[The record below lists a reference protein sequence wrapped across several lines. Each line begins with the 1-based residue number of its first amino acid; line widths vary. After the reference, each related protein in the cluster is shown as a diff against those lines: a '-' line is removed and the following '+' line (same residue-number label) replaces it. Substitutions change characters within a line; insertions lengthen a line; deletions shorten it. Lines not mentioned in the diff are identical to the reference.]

1 MKRAFGASCD
11 RLNPEKYQRS
21 LAARSTT
28 TDASAVVHNAPAC
41 SQSRPPCRLANSVS
55 PAQNEG
61 SSGVI
66 GDCSVAKK
74 SVRSGS
80 DSTFSSCSGRMKR
93 STMTRLAANSS
104 PISIRMSRARLAG
117 KVFTSISV
125 AAVPAATGMI
135 ENGTTVSSA
144 VT

>member
-1 MKRAFGASCD
+1 
-11 RLNPEKYQRS
+11 
-21 LAARSTT
+21 
-28 TDASAVVHNAPAC
+28 
-41 SQSRPPCRLANSVS
+41 
-55 PAQNEG
+55 
-61 SSGVI
+61 VI

-80 DSTFSSCSGRMKR
+80 DSTFNSCSGLMKR
-93 STMTRLAANSS
+93 STTTRLAANSR

-117 KVFTSISV
+117 KVFTSTSV

-135 ENGTTVSSA
+135 ENGTSVKTA